1 MREVLIARAMRNS
14 KAVRWSVW
22 SVRVV
27 GAERVLELVVAN
39 AVVSL

>member
-1 MREVLIARAMRNS
+1 MRNS

-27 GAERVLELVVAN
+27 VAARVLELVLELVVAN